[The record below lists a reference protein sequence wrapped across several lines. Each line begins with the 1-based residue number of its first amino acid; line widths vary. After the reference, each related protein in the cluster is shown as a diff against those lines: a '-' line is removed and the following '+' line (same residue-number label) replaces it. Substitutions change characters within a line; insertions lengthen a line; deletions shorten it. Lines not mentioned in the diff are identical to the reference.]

1 MRSQVAHSKWLAR
14 DNLVLLLFLRSKNN
28 NKHACLDKG
37 KNRSFVSSFC
47 EKWTYS
53 KIKQTFIKNFVF
65 GYGLNT
71 STQKGKFTSLVNTY
85 LGNVNQ
91 KKLKTHNH
99 KLYKKGCEGSARS
112 MRSKAP
118 HRKVPRVGPWY
129 VLCGPCYVVL
139 ACAFSLQEDLNSN
152 ILKSSMLLVS

>member
-1 MRSQVAHSKWLAR
+1 MRSQAAHSKWLAR
-14 DNLVLLLFLRSKNN
+14 DNLVLLLFLLSKNN

-53 KIKQTFIKNFVF
+53 NLKQTFIKKFVF
-65 GYGLNT
+65 GYGFNT

-85 LGNVNQ
+85 LGNVNK
-91 KKLKTHNH
+91 KKLKTHNQ
-99 KLYKKGCEGSARS
+99 KLYKKGCEGEI
-112 MRSKAP
+112 
-118 HRKVPRVGPWY
+118 PRVDPWY
-129 VLCGPCYVVL
+129 VVCGPCYVVL
-139 ACAFSLQEDLNSN
+139 ACAFSLQEGLNSN